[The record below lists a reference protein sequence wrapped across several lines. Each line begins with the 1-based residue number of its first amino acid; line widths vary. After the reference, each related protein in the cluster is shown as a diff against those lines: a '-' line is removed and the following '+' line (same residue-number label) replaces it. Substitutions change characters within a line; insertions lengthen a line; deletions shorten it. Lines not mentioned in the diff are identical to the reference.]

1 MAAAPTYPV
10 ATIAKLLMIS
20 ERRVQQLA
28 QEGAIPKAERGRYEL
43 APTVQGYIRYLQ
55 ERSVHS
61 DASTIDYAVEKARLT
76 KAQADLAE
84 LALAR
89 ERRDVVSVALL
100 EKNLS
105 GLFAEVATNLRNI
118 PGRIV
123 SALVGQTDER
133 AIRRLVLVEIDQ
145 VLQALSERDVMI
157 EPVDEQDLSEG
168 AAHGEL

>member
-61 DASTIDYAVEKARLT
+61 DATIDYAVEKARLT

-84 LALAR
+84 LTLAR

-133 AIRRLVLVEIDQ
+133 AIRRLVLAEIDQ

-168 AAHGEL
+168 GAHGEL

>member
-28 QEGAIPKAERGRYEL
+28 QEGTIPKAERGRYEL

-133 AIRRLVLVEIDQ
+133 AIRRLVLAEIDQ

>member
-43 APTVQGYIRYLQ
+43 EPTVQGYIRYLQ

-84 LALAR
+84 LTLAR

-133 AIRRLVLVEIDQ
+133 AIRRLVLAEIDQ

>member
-1 MAAAPTYPV
+1 MSATPTYPV
-10 ATIAKLLMIS
+10 ATIADLLMVS

-28 QEGAIPKAERGRYEL
+28 KEGVIPKAERGRYEL
-43 APTVQGYIRYLQ
+43 VPTVQGYIRYLQ

-61 DASTIDYAVEKARLT
+61 DATTIDYAVEKARLT

-84 LALAR
+84 LTLAR

-123 SALVGQTDER
+123 SSLVGQTDER
-133 AIRRLVLVEIDQ
+133 AIRRLVLAEIDQ
-145 VLQALSERDVMI
+145 VLQALAERDVLI
-157 EPVDEQDLSEG
+157 EPVDDIEDVADG
-168 AAHGEL
+168 GV